1 MIEIGLLFKAL
12 SLVGGVRPAPVEPVR
27 GHTKPQTGAGRASKA
42 PALEPYQAACQF
54 VSFLRAEGLTGEIA
68 WSGPRGIWNLYLWH
82 CDEDGQT
89 PIAENALG
97 AALGRLLVKTQ
108 VRDRSKGK
116 LRRLTVYVVEPA

>member
-1 MIEIGLLFKAL
+1 ML
-12 SLVGGVRPAPVEPVR
+12 GVRPANPPVR
-27 GHTKPQTGAGRASKA
+27 GDAPQAVADRTVEVGEAGCPPRPVSPPL
-42 PALEPYQAACQF
+42 PAYAAACQF

-116 LRRLTVYVVEPA
+116 LRRLTAYVVA

>member
-1 MIEIGLLFKAL
+1 MLELFLLKAL
-12 SLVGGVRPAPVEPVR
+12 SIGLGIRPAPEGPVR
-27 GHTKPQTGAGRASKA
+27 GQEPQPGAGRVSKA

-116 LRRLTVYVVEPA
+116 LRRLTAYVVA